1 MRRYSFLSYVVW
13 LCLLLSPFNA
23 LALTEV
29 SLQLKW
35 YPQWQFAGYY
45 VAQAKGFYLE
55 EGLKV
60 DIRPG
65 GPGISPSEE
74 VASGRADFG
83 VGSSHLAIDRIEGKP
98 VVAIAAILQQT
109 PATFMTL
116 TGSNLKKPEDFAG
129 KRVMLMKGNSSF
141 ELLATLQK
149 AGVLDQIERVDSS
162 FAPASLLNGQ
172 ADVFNAYISNEPYV
186 FEQQGVPY
194 NLITPASEG
203 LQFYS
208 DVLFTNQ
215 SEVKSRLNMV
225 KAFERASLKGWKY
238 ALEHLPESIDIV
250 HRIAPEKSKAHLRF
264 EAVSLSS
271 HMANSLLPLG
281 YMSEERWSSIL
292 SSLKSIGLAEAD
304 ASINYDKFLF
314 ESYKQEFN
322 WAHYWPQVS
331 AAVLF
336 FVVLSFM
343 LYLTHNRS
351 RNAEQRLAQSYFNAS
366 HDQMTKLLNRPAF
379 EERLDIVLGKM
390 TRIKITPLLLFADID
405 NFKAINDH
413 YGHASGDK
421 FLVAIAEAFN
431 ASTRGTDVVARWG
444 GDEFVFL
451 FEDISSRD
459 ENEVINRLV
468 KAVDDQ
474 VKEQGLVSLNIA
486 ISLGGIR
493 LDVPEGLSKRA
504 ILNEA
509 DSRMYEAKRVKG
521 AAHKIV
527 DASKLAINAASNV
540 TLRSV

>member
-1 MRRYSFLSYVVW
+1 M
-13 LCLLLSPFNA
+13 
-23 LALTEV
+23 TEV

-60 DIRPG
+60 DIRSG
-65 GPGISPSEE
+65 GPGISPADE
-74 VASGRADFG
+74 VSSGRADFG
-83 VGSSHLAIDRIEGKP
+83 IGSSHLVIDRIQGKP

-109 PATFMTL
+109 PAAFMTL
-116 TGSNLKKPEDFAG
+116 MESELKKPEDFGG

-162 FAPASLLNGQ
+162 FVLASLHNGQ

-208 DVLFTNQ
+208 DVLFTDQ
-215 SEVKSRLNMV
+215 SEVESRIEMV
-225 KAFERASLKGWKY
+225 KAFERASLKGWRY
-238 ALEHLPESIDIV
+238 ALEHLSESIDIV

-292 SSLKSIGLAEAD
+292 SSLKSIGLADTD
-304 ASINYDKFLF
+304 ASISYDKFLF

-322 WAHYWPQVS
+322 WAHYWPHVS

-343 LYLTHNRS
+343 LYLTHSRS

-366 HDQMTKLLNRPAF
+366 HDRMTKLLNRPAF
-379 EERLDIVLGKM
+379 EERFEIVLGKM
-390 TRIKITPLLLFADID
+390 TRLKITPLLLFADID

-413 YGHASGDK
+413 YGHASGEK
-421 FLVAIAEAFN
+421 FLIAIAEAFN

-468 KAVDDQ
+468 KAVNDQ
-474 VKEQGLVSLNIA
+474 VKEQGLAPLNIA

-493 LDVPEGLSKRA
+493 LDVAEGLSERA

-527 DASKLAINAASNV
+527 DASKIAINATSNV